1 MTEQARSVAALG
13 LACMAAAILSGI
25 LQGIWELAH
34 PILVNDGSTFASAP
48 ATQRWGYGLLAVVKS
63 AGFCAGLYGFFLA
76 ATKRGRVLVI
86 LLILAVL
93 GGLFFAG
100 DLLYISATGRIT
112 LMYVL
117 GGMWYQMIAP
127 AALGI
132 AALSARRV
140 PWWAGVYAIVVG
152 VLNSQIFMLLKPAS
166 ALLVQ
171 GIIWLIFGYV
181 VYAFRTRA

>member
-13 LACMAAAILSGI
+13 LACMVAAILSGI
-25 LQGIWELAH
+25 LQGVWEMAQ
-34 PILVNDGSTFASAP
+34 PILVTDTTVASAP
-48 ATQRWGYGLLAVVKS
+48 AAQLWGYGLLAVIKS

-76 ATKRGRVLVI
+76 ATRRGRLLVV

-100 DLLYISATGRIT
+100 VLLYTAATGRFTIV
-112 LMYVL
+112 YVL
-117 GGMWYQMIAP
+117 GGLWYQWIAP

-132 AALSARRV
+132 AALHARRV

-152 VLNSQIFMLLKPAS
+152 LLNSVIFMWLKPAT

-181 VYAFRTRA
+181 VYAFRNRA